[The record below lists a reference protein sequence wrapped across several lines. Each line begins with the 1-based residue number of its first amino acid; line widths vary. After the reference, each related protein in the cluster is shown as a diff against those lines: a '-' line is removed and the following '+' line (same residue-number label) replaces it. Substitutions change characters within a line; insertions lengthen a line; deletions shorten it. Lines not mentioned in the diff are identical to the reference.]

1 MSDELLT
8 QSQAVAA
15 AAGIPAAAADM
26 TVVFDAGQNSEDN
39 FAHLDATNL
48 HYIGSVPASDCPDLT
63 ALPARVRSVA
73 DEQRSGGLTAY
84 DTRRE
89 AYGTQRRTI
98 LTHSPEL
105 HAAQARRFDGTTLAK
120 PGKKLDE
127 LAATLARGKTRR
139 PRAKVEAEIAA
150 TTHQPWVRRVI
161 TWQLDAYQP
170 KDLRLTWSVDPA
182 ARAALEEE
190 IFGKHVLITDHDD
203 WPAAETIAG
212 RRAQPE
218 SRFAFRQLHDPHVMS
233 VPPTHHWTEHNI
245 RVHLFTGVLAL

>member
-73 DEQRSGGLTAY
+73 DEQRLGGLTAY

-98 LTHSPEL
+98 LTHSREL
-105 HAAQARRFDGTTLAK
+105 HAHQARGFYARTLAHARK
-120 PGKKLDE
+120 QLERLD
-127 LAATLARGKTRR
+127 
-139 PRAKVEAEIAA
+139 
-150 TTHQPWVRRVI
+150 
-161 TWQLDAYQP
+161 
-170 KDLRLTWSVDPA
+170 
-182 ARAALEEE
+182 
-190 IFGKHVLITDHDD
+190 
-203 WPAAETIAG
+203 
-212 RRAQPE
+212 
-218 SRFAFRQLHDPHVMS
+218 
-233 VPPTHHWTEHNI
+233 
-245 RVHLFTGVLAL
+245 